1 MRGLYIII
9 AGILCVTIASCA
21 IGTKKVASN
30 SHNTISSIAGYKWV
44 LIELNGKKAK
54 EDKQM
59 KKTPFVKFGADSMIS
74 GNGGCNGYGGK
85 YVLNGASGIEISDVM
100 STLIACPDS
109 YVQKQEVGLF
119 KLYREA
125 HHYGIEQNILTIY
138 SADEGSFA
146 RFKAEK

>member
-9 AGILCVTIASCA
+9 AGILCITIASCA
-21 IGTKKVASN
+21 IGTKKVASD
-30 SHNTISSIAGYKWV
+30 SHNTISNIAGYKWV
-44 LIELNGKKAK
+44 LIELNGKKAT

-59 KKTPFVKFGADSMIS
+59 KKTPFVKFGADSTIS

-85 YVLNGASGIEISDVM
+85 YVLNGANGIEISEVI
-100 STLIACPDS
+100 STMMACMDND
-109 YVQKQEVGLF
+109 VQKQEVGLF

>member
-9 AGILCVTIASCA
+9 AGILCVTIASCT
-21 IGTKKVASN
+21 IGSKKTVSD

-59 KKTPFVKFGADSMIS
+59 KKMPYIKFGADSTIS

-100 STLIACPDS
+100 STLIACPDN
-109 YVQKQEVGLF
+109 YVQTQEVGLF

-138 SADEGSFA
+138 NADESSFA
-146 RFKAEK
+146 RFKAQK